1 MDRYVQVNGIRLH
14 YLDHGGEGPPLLLM
28 PGLTANAHAFDGLVA
43 AGLSSAVRLLALDL
57 RGRGLSDKPESGYTL
72 AAHAADVVGLLDHL
86 GLESVALGGH
96 SFGGLLGLYM
106 AARYPDRVS
115 RLLVIDAAARMHPDT
130 RRLIQP
136 AIDRLGKPVAS
147 WEAYLATVRLMPCFH
162 RWWDPQ
168 IESYFRADVQNL
180 PDGRV
185 ISRSRPEAM
194 EEAVEQVLA
203 EPWEEKLPQIQQ
215 PTLLL
220 NATGPYGL
228 PGAPPLLPRAE
239 AEATVAALPRGRYL
253 EVPGNHITLL
263 YGKGARTIS
272 KEVVK
277 FVAD

>member
-1 MDRYVQVNGIRLH
+1 MDRFAQVNGIRLH
-14 YLDHGGEGPPLLLM
+14 YLDHGGEGSPLLLM

-57 RGRGLSDKPESGYTL
+57 RGRGLSDKPDSGYTL

-106 AARYPDRVS
+106 AARYPERVS
-115 RLLVIDAAARMHPDT
+115 RLLVVDAAARMHPDT

-147 WEAYLATVRLMPCFH
+147 WETYLATVKLMPCFH

-194 EEAVEQVLA
+194 EEAVKQVLA

-239 AEATVAALPRGRYL
+239 AEATVAALPCGRYL

-263 YGKGARTIS
+263 YGEGARIIS

-277 FVAD
+277 FMAN